1 MSLAELLWTLDRVG
15 EAEGLLRG
23 AVSAWRELGESDPGG
38 FLPGLAGSCNNL
50 AVFLEGVGRRADA
63 EAPMRE
69 ALSLWRGLAA
79 GDPGEFLPELA
90 RACSNMALLLERD
103 RPWEAEALYR
113 EALST
118 YEALARADP
127 GREDYRRRAG
137 QARARLERMADPSA

>member
-1 MSLAELLWTLDRVG
+1 MLFRS
-15 EAEGLLRG
+15 
-23 AVSAWRELGESDPGG
+23 
-38 FLPGLAGSCNNL
+38 NNL
-50 AVFLEGVGRRADA
+50 AVFLEGVGCRADA
-63 EAPMRE
+63 EAPMCE
-69 ALSLWRGLAA
+69 ALSLWRDLAA

-90 RACSNMALLLERD
+90 RACSNMAFLLERD

>member
-1 MSLAELLWTLDRVG
+1 M
-15 EAEGLLRG
+15 EGLLRG

-38 FLPGLAGSCNNL
+38 FLPGLAGSCNNT
-50 AVFLEGVGRRADA
+50 AVFLEGDGRRADA
-63 EAPMRE
+63 EAPMCE
-69 ALSLWRGLAA
+69 ALSLWRDLAA

-90 RACSNMALLLERD
+90 RACSNMAFLLERD

-118 YEALARADP
+118 YEALARAGP